1 MKWRRWR
8 GSSTST
14 STTAI
19 IQLTM
24 ENTKQFTLAE
34 YAQRDK
40 KESKLGILDAQQSV
54 ADDLY
59 EIAKK
64 SFKKQHKL
72 YVQWKKQM
80 GMPGIK
86 Y

>member
-1 MKWRRWR
+1 
-8 GSSTST
+8 
-14 STTAI
+14 
-19 IQLTM
+19 M

-40 KESKLGILDAQQSV
+40 RESKLGILDTQQQV

-59 EIAKK
+59 EVAKK
-64 SFKKQHKL
+64 SFKKQHKA
-72 YVQWKKQM
+72 YIEWRTKM

>member
-1 MKWRRWR
+1 
-8 GSSTST
+8 
-14 STTAI
+14 
-19 IQLTM
+19 M
-24 ENTKQFTLAE
+24 ESTKQFTLAE

-40 KESKLGILDAQQSV
+40 KESKLGILDAQQRV

-64 SFKKQHKL
+64 SFKKEHKN
-72 YVQWKKQM
+72 YIQWKNKM

>member
-1 MKWRRWR
+1 
-8 GSSTST
+8 
-14 STTAI
+14 
-19 IQLTM
+19 M
-24 ENTKQFTLAE
+24 ESTKQFTLAE

-40 KESKLGILDAQQSV
+40 KESKLGILDAQQQV

-64 SFKKQHKL
+64 SFKKEHKN
-72 YVQWKKQM
+72 YIQWKNKM
-80 GMPGIK
+80 KIPGIK